1 MSEPLEYGRSAK
13 FGRAPLILGLL
24 SIACSPS
31 AYAFFESNS
40 GQFSYDLA
48 YKIMWL
54 LPIVG
59 VLLALSGIACRK
71 SSLPAWIGMLL
82 NLSFLG
88 LLTFARYY

>member
-1 MSEPLEYGRSAK
+1 MSEPLEYRRFAT

-24 SIACSPS
+24 SMACSPS
-31 AYAFFESNS
+31 AYAFFESDS
-40 GQFSYDLA
+40 GQFSYGLA

-59 VLLALSGIACRK
+59 VLLALSGIAYRR
-71 SSLPAWIGMLL
+71 SSLPAWIGMVL
-82 NLSFLG
+82 NLLFLG